1 MNTEMPVV
9 TIDLIKGNISKEA
22 QLEMMKR
29 VSEVVAEIEA
39 RPHPKENMLPWV
51 YCIIREVEWGGFGQ
65 NGVPVT
71 PELLGACKAGMVQ
84 IAIKKP

>member
-1 MNTEMPVV
+1 MPVE

-39 RPHPKENMLPWV
+39 RPNPKENMLQFV
-51 YCIIREVEWGGFGQ
+51 YCIIREAEWGNFGQ
-65 NGVPVT
+65 NGCQSRQNCSAHAKRVWSR
-71 PELLGACKAGMVQ
+71 
-84 IAIKKP
+84 